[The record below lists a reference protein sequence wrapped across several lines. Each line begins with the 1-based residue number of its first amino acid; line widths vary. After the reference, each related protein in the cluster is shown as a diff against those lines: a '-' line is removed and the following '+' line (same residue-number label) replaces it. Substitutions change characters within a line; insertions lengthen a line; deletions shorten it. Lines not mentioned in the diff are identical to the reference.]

1 MTSEN
6 LSFARQKSFD
16 NGTKI
21 LASRSDVAVPPV
33 ATSVIDL
40 LAGAL
45 YWKKKQL
52 ILGMPTRPEI
62 AVLPRLVCTDL
73 VTSLVHSWVLLL
85 SFCFCCDH
93 FWMTPRLLYI

>member
-1 MTSEN
+1 MD
-6 LSFARQKSFD
+6 AVD

-45 YWKKKQL
+45 YWKKNQL

-73 VTSLVHSWVLLL
+73 VTS
-85 SFCFCCDH
+85 
-93 FWMTPRLLYI
+93 